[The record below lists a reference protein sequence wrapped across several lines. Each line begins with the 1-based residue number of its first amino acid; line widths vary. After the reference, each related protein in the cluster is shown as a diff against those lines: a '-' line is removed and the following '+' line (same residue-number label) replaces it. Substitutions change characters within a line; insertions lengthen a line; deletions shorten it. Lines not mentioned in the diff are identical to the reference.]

1 MSEEFCYLI
10 KEIKKNAISTNWS
23 CVPTRENFE
32 PKKKRKYPREKKN
45 PIYEMPMR
53 KKLGPEKYLRENILD
68 PRNIHKGT
76 MTLDSSFN
84 TLLLYCI
91 SKDFLHEASVLW
103 KKHIYETTD
112 SVDLQPS

>member
-1 MSEEFCYLI
+1 
-10 KEIKKNAISTNWS
+10 
-23 CVPTRENFE
+23 
-32 PKKKRKYPREKKN
+32 
-45 PIYEMPMR
+45 MR

-91 SKDFLHEASVLW
+91 SKDFLHEASVL
-103 KKHIYETTD
+103 
-112 SVDLQPS
+112 